1 MRDLAQRCDVALT
14 AKSRFIA
21 TPDVSKHRIF
31 VWMPSRSP
39 VQPADHSLRSRR
51 RLLLRRPTLPHPRT
65 LGAARWARSCARPRA
80 ASATPPPP
88 PSRPSPSPGRPA
100 GSRRTIRACRPSPR
114 RQPIWWRSAT
124 RGSIQP
130 AHPKPN
136 CKQRTL
142 TNLYNA
148 RPAWLDLAHRALDAA
163 VLAAYGW
170 PVDLS
175 DDEILTR
182 LLALNLARARNSGD
196 LARRLLGAGR
206 RFAPERAAVAELI
219 QERAAEG

>member
-1 MRDLAQRCDVALT
+1 MRAALKPSEALHWHT
-14 AKSRFIA
+14 HGLQASLLLLDTGRSA
-21 TPDVSKHRIF
+21 ARQSAHR
-31 VWMPSRSP
+31 VRP
-39 VQPADHSLRSRR
+39 RR
-51 RLLLRRPTLPHPRT
+51 RLLLRRPALPRPRA
-65 LGAARWARSCARPRA
+65 LGTARWARSCARPRA

-114 RQPIWWRSAT
+114 RQPTWWRSAT
-124 RGSIQP
+124 RGSTQP
-130 AHPKPN
+130 AHPTPS

-170 PVDLS
+170 PKDLT
-175 DDEILTR
+175 DDEILAR
-182 LLALNLARARNSGD
+182 LLALNL
-196 LARRLLGAGR
+196 
-206 RFAPERAAVAELI
+206 ERAGKRSSLRNYATS
-219 QERAAEG
+219 AAKRTRVSVTTTY